1 MRFQQQFFFF
11 FFGQP
16 YKWERKVLGKFGR
29 IWPHWLLPL
38 TCSFFSS
45 AFTKSTVILAVD
57 SVKLIRIYH
66 TLRQQRKM
74 VTHRVGWIICY
85 QSSIIQY
92 MLLQGLWKH
101 SNETRKV
108 LHCRKEEAA
117 RIEFPARILIWQ
129 SLEAQRLNKNLLCL
143 ILGKIMSQHFPSS
156 TGFSF

>member
-1 MRFQQQFFFF
+1 MPQGLSDRSNIFWNSKGNLLLSFQQAAYLLCLF
-11 FFGQP
+11 
-16 YKWERKVLGKFGR
+16 EN
-29 IWPHWLLPL
+29 ISWLLVHPL
-38 TCSFFSS
+38 VSCPRQQTFVLTPSCSFFSS

-108 LHCRKEEAA
+108 LHRRKEEAA

-129 SLEAQRLNKNLLCL
+129 SLEAQR
-143 ILGKIMSQHFPSS
+143 
-156 TGFSF
+156 